1 MSEAGIEGYHATR
14 LAHDERRTVLWRT
27 LVESHFARLIPAD
40 GCVLE
45 LGCGHCDFIN
55 HVRARRRGASP
66 AGVVTW
72 VVGGAL
78 LLTAVGLGYAALRPT
93 VVQHEGVDAGIG
105 SCFAD
110 AGAGVQVVSCAD
122 DYDYRAV
129 DRVDSLGECPS
140 GTERTV
146 RSGRDHLCLVYDAGE

>member
-1 MSEAGIEGYHATR
+1 MGLGLLVVWAMLLNLPFQDGRPLWTGGFLAGLYF
-14 LAHDERRTVLWRT
+14 
-27 LVESHFARLIPAD
+27 LVRALIAY
-40 GCVLE
+40 
-45 LGCGHCDFIN
+45 
-55 HVRARRRGASP
+55 VRARRRGASP
-66 AGVVTW
+66 LGVVTW
-72 VVGGAL
+72 ALGGVL
-78 LLTAVGLGYAALRPT
+78 LLTSVGLGYAALRPT

-110 AGAGVQVVSCAD
+110 AGAGVQVVDCAG